1 MLGCVSYYHFQIC
14 VRLCTGVLRKPSP
27 QLNKQRSQDLK
38 GYVSDLP
45 IGEVLV
51 RAGLVSQNN
60 IDDAVKDAGTRERLI
75 GRTLVS
81 RGLLTS
87 EQLQAALQA
96 QSLLRDGVVDSYKAF
111 KALSHAGVSGLS
123 FEEALSGLNAD
134 RVVKAFE
141 HTSKLGE
148 LLEEAGVVS
157 AQDLER
163 AYHQSI
169 GSGNPLGSVLVSEG
183 LLTNSYVDA
192 ALELQ
197 IRVRDGMFSREQ
209 AVEALRQD
217 PRKLLELIAPFL
229 MAPQGA
235 AGEIEQSAKASAKA
249 KPVRLG
255 ELFVRAGILT
265 QADVA
270 QALELALAHSHPIG
284 EMLVARAF
292 ITRALLD
299 AALSLQRMVTDHKLT
314 TGEATACLVKV
325 FNTDK
330 TLSECLLEL
339 NLVKAQAVPGKS
351 QAEICKVNDS
361 VPGYFKRPV
370 RNASRTINEL
380 PAMMPQRPITLKD
393 LNLDLMAQK
402 VAAETDLDQSAA
414 VYGAISPE
422 STALLDVKFED
433 DLKAQEPT
441 PPLTTF
447 ADLFPQS
454 YNFVAT
460 DKTEFFSGLHGAFS
474 RLGRIYLKRG
484 DFLAAEELLEDALSV
499 SQSFHL
505 DYNLISDM
513 SFLACLHLKTG
524 KSWQAEKILKR
535 CLVLI
540 AQLPG
545 NSDVLTGVTYHRLAL
560 AYCHLGLL
568 FKAEKHFKRAVELIQ
583 NASLTGYL
591 LLGAA
596 SEPRGQG
603 PNSTTSRLLKRR
615 LAAIYKDHAV
625 LLNRM
630 RRESEADK
638 YYFLA
643 RKTLSS
649 SMGMG

>member
-1 MLGCVSYYHFQIC
+1 M
-14 VRLCTGVLRKPSP
+14 
-27 QLNKQRSQDLK
+27 K

-81 RGLLTS
+81 RGLLS
-87 EQLQAALQA
+87 NEQLQAALQA

-169 GSGNPLGSVLVSEG
+169 GSGNPLGVVLVSEG

-209 AVEALRQD
+209 AIEALRQD

-235 AGEIEQSAKASAKA
+235 AGEIEQSAKSAAKA

-330 TLSECLLEL
+330 TVSECLLEL

-361 VPGYFKRPV
+361 VPGYFKRPA
-370 RNASRTINEL
+370 RNASRTISEL
-380 PAMMPQRPITLKD
+380 PAMMPQKTITLKD

-402 VAAETDLDQSAA
+402 VAAENDLCAPAVGDSANSA
-414 VYGAISPE
+414 DSAKDIDD
-422 STALLDVKFED
+422 TALLDVKFDD

-441 PPLTTF
+441 PPETTF

-454 YNFVAT
+454 YNFVSS

-560 AYCHLGLL
+560 TYCHLGLL

>member
-1 MLGCVSYYHFQIC
+1 
-14 VRLCTGVLRKPSP
+14 
-27 QLNKQRSQDLK
+27 LK

-51 RAGLVSQNN
+51 RAGLVTQNN

-81 RGLLTS
+81 RGLLS
-87 EQLQAALQA
+87 NEQLQAALQA

-141 HTSKLGE
+141 NTCKLGE
-148 LLEEAGVVS
+148 LLEEAGAVS

-163 AYHQSI
+163 AYHRSLD
-169 GSGNPLGSVLVSEG
+169 SGNPLGAVLVSEG
-183 LLTNSYVDA
+183 LLSNSYVDA

-217 PRKLLELIAPFL
+217 PRKFLELIAPYL
-229 MAPQGA
+229 MAPERA
-235 AGEIEQSAKASAKA
+235 AVEVEQVAKSPAPP
-249 KPVRLG
+249 KPVKLG
-255 ELFVRAGILT
+255 ELFVRAGILS

-299 AALSLQRMVTDHKLT
+299 AALSLQRMVTDQQLT

-330 TLSECLLEL
+330 TVSECLLEL
-339 NLVKAQAVPGKS
+339 NLVKAQTVSEKS
-351 QAEICKVNDS
+351 RVDLNQTGVN
-361 VPGYFKRPV
+361 VPGYFKKQARS
-370 RNASRTINEL
+370 ASRTVSEL
-380 PAMMPQRPITLKD
+380 PAMMPQKPITLKD
-393 LNLDLMAQK
+393 IDFELLAQNAECVAE
-402 VAAETDLDQSAA
+402 VAAQVL
-414 VYGAISPE
+414 PE
-422 STALLDVKFED
+422 KPTVANMEADAGVSNTCELTFEESKQVSLLDIKFDD
-433 DLKAQEPT
+433 DLPSAEPA
-441 PPLTTF
+441 PAETTF

-454 YNFVAT
+454 YNFVAG

-474 RLGRIYLKRG
+474 RLGRIFLKRG
-484 DFLAAEELLEDALSV
+484 DYLAAEELLEDALSV

-513 SFLACLHLKTG
+513 SFIACLHLKTG
-524 KSWQAEKILKR
+524 KSWQAERILKR
-535 CLVLI
+535 CLTLI

-560 AYCHLGLL
+560 TYCHLGLL